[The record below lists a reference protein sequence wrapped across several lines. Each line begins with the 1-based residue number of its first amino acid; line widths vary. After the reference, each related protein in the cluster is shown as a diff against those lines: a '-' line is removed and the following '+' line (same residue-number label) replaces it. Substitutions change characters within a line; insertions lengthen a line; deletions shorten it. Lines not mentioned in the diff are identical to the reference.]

1 MGREKH
7 PQGKN
12 MSYTERCQI
21 VTVAKSKSSNN
32 YYVVC
37 QSSKCIE
44 DTSNPYHNQKKMH
57 VITADK
63 LYMSQLMQM
72 WKFERLGKLVGKQVI
87 LRLERNPYSCW
98 DKVTGVCKDQTFAFR
113 AIPQDLPKF
122 VLADAS
128 IIVRGVMK

>member
-1 MGREKH
+1 
-7 PQGKN
+7 
-12 MSYTERCQI
+12 MSYQERCKI
-21 VTVAKSKSSNN
+21 VSVAKSKSSTN

-44 DTSNPYHNQKKMH
+44 DNNNPFNGQKKMY

-63 LYMSQLMQM
+63 LYMKTLLDM

-87 LRLERNPYSCW
+87 LRLEHNPHSCF

-113 AIPQDLPKF
+113 AIPQTIPRF
-122 VLADAS
+122 VLDDAS
-128 IIVRGVMK
+128 VILKGEMI